1 VGSLTTARITRPVGL
16 CGRGWSLVALALCA
30 AAVAGSVLVSLQSG
44 DAGSVRWPLFAF
56 PVAAAV
62 VPVLLPHRNV
72 RIGAAI
78 VMGCWCAIAAASVG
92 IFFVP
97 AELAIVAGVASSD
110 RRR

>member
-1 VGSLTTARITRPVGL
+1 MTTARMVRPLAL

-44 DAGSVRWPLFAF
+44 DAGNVRWPLFAF
-56 PVAAAV
+56 PVAAAA

-72 RIGAAI
+72 RIGAEI

-97 AELAIVAGVASSD
+97 AELAIITGVASSK
-110 RRR
+110 RRA